1 MHSFSLNFLIWAA
14 FVITAATGSTLLSSR
29 ELLSLVRSTNYGAS
43 ASSEVQA
50 AASAFI
56 RQNRFSTSPLEDP
69 KLLGNYEVSYV
80 SSGGNQKGNPAG
92 GNFRGKIGQKIYQT
106 LGLYQHI
113 LEPCSQSGESSEPRV
128 INFIEGRLFGFLSL
142 FVVLVGRAS
151 AIGAAELA
159 GINLGVPQ
167 GAPMLSLGGA
177 VRASFEPPLLALS
190 LPRTKTLLTF
200 QVGPV
205 SSVVLGTQYVDEA
218 LRTGV
223 GARGSL
229 FLFRRLVSREELEKS
244 DAWKRVVASA
254 GSRPLRGKSVA
265 KIGLTLAVL
274 WAAQRLKR
282 ASAAAMSSSTGLRRL
297 WAAVRTSPMLLWREM
312 ILVVSALALIRW
324 KGGIVDETPPESRPL
339 V

>member
-113 LEPCSQSGESSEPRV
+113 LPGESPSEPRV
-128 INFIEGRLFGFLSL
+128 INFIEGRLFGLLSL

-223 GARGSL
+223 GSRGSL
-229 FLFRRLVSREELEKS
+229 FLFRRLHGEELEKS

-254 GSRPLRGKSVA
+254 GSRPLRVQSVA
-265 KIGLTLAVL
+265 KTGLTLAVL

-282 ASAAAMSSSTGLRRL
+282 ASVAVMSSGIGLRQL
-297 WAAVRTSPMLLWREM
+297 WVALSNSPMLLWRQM
-312 ILVVSALALIRW
+312 ILAVSALALIRW
-324 KGGIVDETPPESRPL
+324 KGGIIDENP
-339 V
+339 